1 MTPDSGQDIPARFRR
16 QMRAAAVQR
25 WVLGTTL
32 VVGLIA
38 CHFVGTPTRGWVV
51 AGLAGVAGL
60 WIALA
65 LRGVKQVHATRTSS
79 ALLAAGRIA
88 DARQA
93 LVATLNRM
101 TPLSSVKILACHYLA
116 VAAHLSR
123 SYAEAA
129 AICRE
134 LLSHRLGQMKNIAAA
149 TRLILADA
157 LLMLDESNAAA
168 AAIQAIDPNALSLT
182 ERLTLLPI
190 ELRCQLATGR
200 AERAVESLP
209 EKVRL
214 AELLD
219 TTNAAL
225 THMLLAEA
233 CRRMELADK
242 QRYLLERAA
251 LLAELN
257 PIVAR
262 FKPLLAELDT
272 TAATEP
278 TGPTDSDR

>member
-1 MTPDSGQDIPARFRR
+1 M
-16 QMRAAAVQR
+16 
-25 WVLGTTL
+25 
-32 VVGLIA
+32 
-38 CHFVGTPTRGWVV
+38 
-51 AGLAGVAGL
+51 
-60 WIALA
+60 
-65 LRGVKQVHATRTSS
+65 
-79 ALLAAGRIA
+79 
-88 DARQA
+88 
-93 LVATLNRM
+93 
-101 TPLSSVKILACHYLA
+101 
-116 VAAHLSR
+116 
-123 SYAEAA
+123 
-129 AICRE
+129 
-134 LLSHRLGQMKNIAAA
+134 
-149 TRLILADA
+149 
-157 LLMLDESNAAA
+157 
-168 AAIQAIDPNALSLT
+168 
-182 ERLTLLPI
+182 
-190 ELRCQLATGR
+190 ATGR

-272 TAATEP
+272 SEATEL